1 MALTTLFLLVSQLWV
16 SVTPKVIVSSALHD
30 IHVSRTEVNYDTQTS
45 SVQVTVHLFIDDLE
59 KSLVRSGHKALKLG
73 QNNEATQADDAIAHY
88 LEQHCILIEGGK
100 NLKPTFIGKELSED
114 QIAFYCYLE
123 YPINGL
129 AKELGIKNNILTE
142 LYSDQKNMVFITK
155 NKKRVASFL
164 FDSEQ
169 YSDKVRL

>member
-1 MALTTLFLLVSQLWV
+1 MALTTLFLLGSQLWV
-16 SVTPKVIVSSALHD
+16 SQTPKVIVSSTLHD

-59 KSLVRSGHKALKLG
+59 KSL
-73 QNNEATQADDAIAHY
+73 
-88 LEQHCILIEGGK
+88 EGRK

-164 FDSEQ
+164 FDLEQ

>member
-16 SVTPKVIVSSALHD
+16 SLTPGVAASSTLHD
-30 IHVSRTEVNYDTQTS
+30 IHVSRTEVNYDTQSS

-59 KSLVRSGHKALKLG
+59 KSLVKSGHKALKLG
-73 QNNEATQADDAIAHY
+73 QHNEAAQADEAIAHY
-88 LEQHCILIEGGK
+88 LEQHCTLTAGGK
-100 NLKPTFIGKELSED
+100 SLKPTFIGKELSDD

-123 YPINGL
+123 YPISGSVQ
-129 AKELGIKNNILTE
+129 ELSIKNNILTE
-142 LYSDQKNMVFITK
+142 LHSDQKNMVFITK